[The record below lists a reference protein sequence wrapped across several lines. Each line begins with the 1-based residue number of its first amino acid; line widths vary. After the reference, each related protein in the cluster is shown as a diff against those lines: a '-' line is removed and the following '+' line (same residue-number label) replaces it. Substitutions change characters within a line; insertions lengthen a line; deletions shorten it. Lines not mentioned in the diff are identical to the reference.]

1 MDNSDPTVV
10 KVSSPADILGVLPHR
25 LGFHARES
33 LVVVALHGPR
43 RRDELVMRFDLP
55 EACHDDELCREVVGR
70 LRQRGADATVLV
82 CYTEAPGPR
91 FGLTRAPLVRALRR
105 ALGRAGITV
114 VDALLVRDGRW
125 WSYLC
130 RDASCCPPE
139 GSALPA
145 SPTAAAGLY
154 AAESVAR
161 GQVVLA
167 DRPALERSI
176 EPVVVDVRAVAR
188 ATKRLVGALDA
199 GDIEA
204 VRRLVLP
211 AVDHLVAAWLV
222 GDCAIDDD
230 EALVVALGLRAKD
243 VRDEVMTLVLDHD
256 PEMLAG
262 MFTELARRTPDT
274 EAAPVCTVLAWCAYA
289 VGNGALA
296 GVAAERAQRAEPG
309 YALAELIL
317 AGLAGMQ
324 PPALVREIS
333 ALVRAELTAK
343 AAS

>member
-33 LVVVALHGPR
+33 LVVVSLHGPR

-55 EACHDDELCREVVGR
+55 GVCHDDELCREVVGR
-70 LRQRGADATVLV
+70 LRQRAADATVLV
-82 CYTEAPGPR
+82 CYTEAAGPK

-105 ALGRAGITV
+105 ALGRAGIEV

-130 RDASCCPPE
+130 RDVACCPPE
-139 GSALPA
+139 GSPLPA
-145 SPTAAAGLY
+145 APTPAANLY
-154 AAESVAR
+154 AAEAVAR

-167 DRPALERSI
+167 DRFALERSI
-176 EPVVVDVRAVAR
+176 EPVAVDLIAAAQVAERMVGKLEAGDVQAVH
-188 ATKRLVGALDA
+188 RLV
-199 GDIEA
+199 
-204 VRRLVLP
+204 RP
-211 AVDHLVAAWLV
+211 AVDRLVEAW
-222 GDCAIDDD
+222 GAGNCAIDDD
-230 EALVVALGLRAKD
+230 EALIVALGLRAKD

-256 PEMLAG
+256 PELLAG
-262 MFTELARRTPDT
+262 LFTELARRTPDIL
-274 EAAPVCTVLAWCAYA
+274 AAPVCTVLAWCAYA
-289 VGNGALA
+289 AGSGALA
-296 GVAAERAQRAEPG
+296 GVAAERALRVEAG
-309 YALAELIL
+309 YEMAELIL

-324 PPALVREIS
+324 PPAMVREIS
-333 ALVRAELTAK
+333 ALVRAELTAE